1 MIVFGIL
8 AIALVATS
16 LMVIHTEKITY
27 AALWLAATL
36 GVVASLFLTLGAEF
50 LAVIQLLVYAGAVV
64 TLILFAIMFANREI
78 EEGES

>member
-8 AIALVATS
+8 AIALVLAA
-16 LMVIHTEKITY
+16 LMVIHAEKITY

-64 TLILFAIMFANREI
+64 TLILFAIMFANREV
-78 EEGES
+78 EEEEI